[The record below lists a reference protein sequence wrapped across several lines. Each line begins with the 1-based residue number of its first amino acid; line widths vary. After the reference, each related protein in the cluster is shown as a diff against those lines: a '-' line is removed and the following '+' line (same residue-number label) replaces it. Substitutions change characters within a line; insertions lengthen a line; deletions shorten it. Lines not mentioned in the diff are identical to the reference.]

1 MNDNIIKGEY
11 KIARKLREWYP
22 GAIYH
27 LMHRGVRRTEIFSD
41 ETDYQVFLEIL
52 KVSLDKYQCKIH
64 AYCMMTNHIHLLLE
78 TSEDEIGRFMKCLSE
93 RYAMYFNHKYQYRG
107 HLFESRYKS
116 CLVKEDSYFLQTSR
130 YIHLNPVKARI
141 VVKPEDY
148 RWSSY
153 QTMIALKDDRITER
167 NRTLAY
173 FKDNSILRYRDFVE
187 DIGHKYVV
195 QEHEIKKSMEEDELW
210 VPW

>member
-1 MNDNIIKGEY
+1 MDDNIIKGEY

-195 QEHEIKKSMEEDELW
+195 QEHEIKKSMEELPFD
-210 VPW
+210 

>member
-1 MNDNIIKGEY
+1 MNDNIIKGER

-52 KVSLDKYQCKIH
+52 KVALDKYQCKIH

-107 HLFESRYKS
+107 HLFESIYKS
-116 CLVKEDSYFLQTSR
+116 CLVNGRFLFLTDKQV
-130 YIHLNPVKARI
+130 Y
-141 VVKPEDY
+141 
-148 RWSSY
+148 SSEPGES
-153 QTMIALKDDRITER
+153 QNSGKTRGLPMEQLS
-167 NRTLAY
+167 
-173 FKDNSILRYRDFVE
+173 DNDC
-187 DIGHKYVV
+187 
-195 QEHEIKKSMEEDELW
+195 IKR
-210 VPW
+210 

>member
-1 MNDNIIKGEY
+1 MNDNIIKGER

-52 KVSLDKYQCKIH
+52 KVALDKYQCKIQ

-195 QEHEIKKSMEEDELW
+195 QEHEIKKSMEELPFD
-210 VPW
+210 

>member
-1 MNDNIIKGEY
+1 MNDNIMKGER

-52 KVSLDKYQCKIH
+52 KVALD
-64 AYCMMTNHIHLLLE
+64 
-78 TSEDEIGRFMKCLSE
+78 
-93 RYAMYFNHKYQYRG
+93 
-107 HLFESRYKS
+107 
-116 CLVKEDSYFLQTSR
+116 
-130 YIHLNPVKARI
+130 
-141 VVKPEDY
+141 
-148 RWSSY
+148 
-153 QTMIALKDDRITER
+153 

-195 QEHEIKKSMEEDELW
+195 QEHEIKKSMEELPFD
-210 VPW
+210 

>member
-1 MNDNIIKGEY
+1 MKGELE
-11 KIARKLREWYP
+11 IARKLREWYP

-41 ETDYQVFLEIL
+41 EADYQVFLEIL
-52 KVSLDKYQCKIH
+52 KVALDRYQCKSH

-78 TSEDEIGRFMKCLSE
+78 TSEGEIGRFMKCLSE

-173 FKDNSILRYRDFVE
+173 FKDNSIVRYRDFVE
-187 DIGHKYVV
+187 DIGHKYVA

-210 VPW
+210 LPW

>member
-1 MNDNIIKGEY
+1 MNDNIIKGEH

-52 KVSLDKYQCKIH
+52 KVALDKYQCKIQ

-195 QEHEIKKSMEEDELW
+195 QEHEIKKSMEELPFD
-210 VPW
+210 

>member
-1 MNDNIIKGEY
+1 
-11 KIARKLREWYP
+11 
-22 GAIYH
+22 
-27 LMHRGVRRTEIFSD
+27 MHRGVRRTEIFSD

-52 KVSLDKYQCKIH
+52 KVALDKYQCKIH
-64 AYCMMTNHIHLLLE
+64 AYCIHLLLE

-195 QEHEIKKSMEEDELW
+195 QEHEIKKSMEELPFD
-210 VPW
+210 

>member
-1 MNDNIIKGEY
+1 MNDNIMKGER

-41 ETDYQVFLEIL
+41 ETDYHVFLEIL
-52 KVSLDKYQCKIH
+52 KVALDKYQCKIH

-195 QEHEIKKSMEEDELW
+195 QEHEIKKSMEELPFD
-210 VPW
+210 

>member
-1 MNDNIIKGEY
+1 
-11 KIARKLREWYP
+11 
-22 GAIYH
+22 
-27 LMHRGVRRTEIFSD
+27 MHRGVRRTEIFSD
-41 ETDYQVFLEIL
+41 EADYQVFLEIL
-52 KVSLDKYQCKIH
+52 KVALDEYQCKAH

-78 TSEDEIGRFMKCLSE
+78 TSEGEIGRFMKCLSE

-210 VPW
+210 LPW

>member
-1 MNDNIIKGEY
+1 MNDNIIKGER

-52 KVSLDKYQCKIH
+52 KVALDKYQCKIH

-93 RYAMYFNHKYQYRG
+93 RYAMYFILMQECTQKNKMNKYY
-107 HLFESRYKS
+107 LIMNKNKS
-116 CLVKEDSYFLQTSR
+116 CLD
-130 YIHLNPVKARI
+130 NPN
-141 VVKPEDY
+141 E
-148 RWSSY
+148 
-153 QTMIALKDDRITER
+153 
-167 NRTLAY
+167 
-173 FKDNSILRYRDFVE
+173 
-187 DIGHKYVV
+187 
-195 QEHEIKKSMEEDELW
+195 
-210 VPW
+210 

>member
-195 QEHEIKKSMEEDELW
+195 QEHEIKKSMEELPFD
-210 VPW
+210 

>member
-1 MNDNIIKGEY
+1 
-11 KIARKLREWYP
+11 
-22 GAIYH
+22 
-27 LMHRGVRRTEIFSD
+27 MHRGVRRTEIFSD

-52 KVSLDKYQCKIH
+52 KVALDKYQCKIH

-130 YIHLNPVKARI
+130 CIHLNPVKARI

-195 QEHEIKKSMEEDELW
+195 QEHEIKKSMEELPFD
-210 VPW
+210 

>member
-1 MNDNIIKGEY
+1 MNDNIIKGER

-52 KVSLDKYQCKIH
+52 KVALDKYQCKIH
-64 AYCMMTNHIHLLLE
+64 AYSMMTNHIHLLLE

-195 QEHEIKKSMEEDELW
+195 QEHEIKKSMEELPFD
-210 VPW
+210 

>member
-1 MNDNIIKGEY
+1 MNDNIIKGER

-27 LMHRGVRRTEIFSD
+27 LMHRGVRRTEFFSD

-52 KVSLDKYQCKIH
+52 KVALDKYQCKIH

-195 QEHEIKKSMEEDELW
+195 QEHEIKKSMEELPFD
-210 VPW
+210 

>member
-1 MNDNIIKGEY
+1 
-11 KIARKLREWYP
+11 
-22 GAIYH
+22 
-27 LMHRGVRRTEIFSD
+27 
-41 ETDYQVFLEIL
+41 
-52 KVSLDKYQCKIH
+52 
-64 AYCMMTNHIHLLLE
+64 MMTNHIHLLLE

-173 FKDNSILRYRDFVE
+173 FKGNSILRYRDFVE

-195 QEHEIKKSMEEDELW
+195 QEHEIKKSMEELPFD
-210 VPW
+210 

>member
-1 MNDNIIKGEY
+1 MNDNIIKGEC

-41 ETDYQVFLEIL
+41 EADYQVFLEIL
-52 KVSLDKYQCKIH
+52 KVALDKYQCKSH

-78 TSEDEIGRFMKCLSE
+78 TSEGEIGRFMKCLSE

-116 CLVKEDSYFLQTSR
+116 CLVKEDSYFVS
-130 YIHLNPVKARI
+130 A
-141 VVKPEDY
+141 
-148 RWSSY
+148 
-153 QTMIALKDDRITER
+153 
-167 NRTLAY
+167 
-173 FKDNSILRYRDFVE
+173 
-187 DIGHKYVV
+187 
-195 QEHEIKKSMEEDELW
+195 
-210 VPW
+210 

>member
-1 MNDNIIKGEY
+1 MSN
-11 KIARKLREWYP
+11 RP
-22 GAIYH
+22 
-27 LMHRGVRRTEIFSD
+27 IFKR
-41 ETDYQVFLEIL
+41 LP
-52 KVSLDKYQCKIH
+52 
-64 AYCMMTNHIHLLLE
+64 
-78 TSEDEIGRFMKCLSE
+78 
-93 RYAMYFNHKYQYRG
+93 
-107 HLFESRYKS
+107 
-116 CLVKEDSYFLQTSR
+116 YFLQTSR

-173 FKDNSILRYRDFVE
+173 FKDNSIVRYRYFVE

-210 VPW
+210 LPW

>member
-1 MNDNIIKGEY
+1 MSAVPLICEKYGQNPFENRILETIAIIYTGRY
-11 KIARKLREWYP
+11 
-22 GAIYH
+22 YH
-27 LMHRGVRRTEIFSD
+27 TVLPIINKE
-41 ETDYQVFLEIL
+41 
-52 KVSLDKYQCKIH
+52 DKYQCKIH

-195 QEHEIKKSMEEDELW
+195 QEHEIKKSMEELPFD
-210 VPW
+210 

>member
-1 MNDNIIKGEY
+1 MNDNIIKGER

-52 KVSLDKYQCKIH
+52 KVALDKYQCKIH
-64 AYCMMTNHIHLLLE
+64 AYCMMMNHIHLLLE

-195 QEHEIKKSMEEDELW
+195 QEHEIKKSMEELPFD
-210 VPW
+210 